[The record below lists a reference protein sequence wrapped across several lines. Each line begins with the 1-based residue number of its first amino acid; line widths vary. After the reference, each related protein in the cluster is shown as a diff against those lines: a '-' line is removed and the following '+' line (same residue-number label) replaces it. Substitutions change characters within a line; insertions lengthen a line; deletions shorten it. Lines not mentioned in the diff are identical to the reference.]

1 MHRAPEPRPAF
12 WDRIGALVSGPR
24 SWVLAL
30 VVAAIGGAL
39 LGLIPQTGAD
49 QQSPVVLPPTAESA
63 RVAELLKQFPG
74 GDNAPVLL
82 VITRSDGS
90 VLSPTDLASAQ
101 QARDRM
107 AGLSGVAPGPPIPL
121 LPAADGKAALAPLA
135 LTSDLTGFELSD
147 TVTALRD
154 AARDGLPDGVVAN
167 VTGGPAFGAD
177 IANSFSGANVTLLAV
192 TGGVV
197 ALLLIVTYRSPVL
210 WLVPLLVIAFADR
223 IAAVVGA
230 AVAEAVGLGGDGS
243 TSGITSVLV
252 FGAGTN
258 YALLLISRY
267 REELRRTEPPG
278 RRQSAT
284 EPPGRRQ
291 SAAAD
296 HREALQTAVRWAG
309 PAIVASNATVVLALL
324 TLLLA
329 KSPTT
334 RSLGVGAASG
344 LVVAA
349 IFVLLV
355 LPPLLALFGPK
366 LFWPFIPRAD
376 GADLTTTGA
385 WHRVADW
392 VSGHAGRVATASIVG
407 LAVLATGIIGT
418 PIGLS
423 LIDQFRV
430 KADSVT
436 GFQNLA
442 DHFPSGQTDP
452 TRVIA
457 PTENADAVAAAI
469 QATPGVASVQ
479 PAGVSETGLTQWQVV
494 LDAGPATPEAFTTV
508 DALRDSV
515 RKADPQG
522 LVGGTDA
529 QALDT
534 KRTAVRDQKVII
546 PAILIVVL
554 AVLYL
559 LLRAALAP
567 LVLIGVTALSTLA
580 ALGLGS
586 WVSIH
591 LLGFPALDNTTPLF
605 SFLFLVALGVDYTIF
620 LVTRAKEET
629 PMWGTRGGIV
639 RAVSATGAVIT
650 SAGLVLAAVFCVLG
664 VLPLIA
670 LTQLGII
677 VGLGILLDTFV
688 VRTVVIPALFTL
700 IGPRIWWP
708 AFRPDDIERT
718 DELPAL
724 RGAGRHARGDDAG
737 APRRDVRT
745 IPTAPGRAR

>member
-1 MHRAPEPRPAF
+1 MHRAFEPHRPL
-12 WDRIGALVSGPR
+12 WDRIGAAVTGRR

-30 VVAAIGGAL
+30 LIATVGGVL
-39 LGLIPQTGAD
+39 LALIPQSGAD
-49 QQSPVVLPPTAESA
+49 QQSPVVLPASAESA
-63 RVAELLKQFPG
+63 RVADMAKQFPG
-74 GDNAPVLL
+74 GDTAPVLL
-82 VITRSDGS
+82 VISRRDGGD
-90 VLSPTDLASAQ
+90 LSPDDLAAAE

-107 AGLSGVAPGPPIPL
+107 SGVAGVVPGPPIP
-121 LPAADGKAALAPLA
+121 PIPSADDKAAIAPLA
-135 LTSDLTGFELSD
+135 LNSDLTGFALSE
-147 TVTALRD
+147 TVTALRE
-154 AARDGLPDGVVAN
+154 AARRGLPDAVEAS

-192 TGGVV
+192 TGTVV

-230 AVAEAVGLGGDGS
+230 AVAEASGLGGDGS

-267 REELRRTEPPG
+267 REELRREPSGPPG
-278 RRQSAT
+278 RPAHRQ
-284 EPPGRRQ
+284 
-291 SAAAD
+291 
-296 HREALQTAVRWAG
+296 ALRTAVRWAG
-309 PAIVASNATVVLALL
+309 PAILASNATVVLALL

-329 KSPTT
+329 QSPTT
-334 RSLGVGAASG
+334 RSLGVQAAAG

-349 IFVLLV
+349 IFVLV
-355 LPPLLALFGPK
+355 ALPPLLALFGPK
-366 LFWPFIPRAD
+366 LFWPFIPRPGTAEI
-376 GADLTTTGA
+376 AATGA
-385 WHRVADW
+385 WHRIADW
-392 VSGHAGRVATASIVG
+392 VSGHAGRVATVSTLS
-407 LAVLATGIIGT
+407 LAVLATGVIGT
-418 PIGLS
+418 PVGLS

-436 GFQNLA
+436 GFQTMA
-442 DHFPSGQTDP
+442 EHFPSGQTDP

-457 PTENADAVAAAI
+457 RAQNSAAVTSAI
-469 QATPGVASVQ
+469 TSTAGVASVQ
-479 PAGVSETGLTQWQVV
+479 PAEVSDTGLAQWQVV
-494 LDAGPATPEAFTTV
+494 LDAAPATAAAFTTV

-515 RKADPQG
+515 RQADPQA

-534 KRTAVRDQKVII
+534 KRTAVRDQTVII
-546 PAILIVVL
+546 PAILVVVL

-567 LVLIGVTALSTLA
+567 LVLIGATALSTLA
-580 ALGLGS
+580 ALGMGS

-605 SFLFLVALGVDYTIF
+605 AFLFLVALGVDYTIF

-629 PMWGTRGGIV
+629 PAWGTRGGIV

-708 AFRPDDIERT
+708 AFRSDDIERT
-718 DELPAL
+718 DALPVPSRAVRGRSPL
-724 RGAGRHARGDDAG
+724 RPDASPAG
-737 APRRDVRT
+737 ANPRPVQS
-745 IPTAPGRAR
+745 G